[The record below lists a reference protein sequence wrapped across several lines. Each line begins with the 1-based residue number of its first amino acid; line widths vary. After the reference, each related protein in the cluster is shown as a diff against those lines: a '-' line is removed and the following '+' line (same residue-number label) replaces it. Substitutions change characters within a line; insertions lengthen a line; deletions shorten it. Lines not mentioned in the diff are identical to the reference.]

1 MSDKD
6 NATVLGRIALPAGFG
21 AAALG
26 VLAFSF
32 TIPATSFALRGFGPY
47 TIGVGRAAI
56 AALLAVA
63 ALRLGPVSASRGP
76 AARTGT
82 SRPARTHAARPRGR
96 QWVSLGVVAGG
107 IVFGFP
113 VLSTL
118 ALDHGSSASH
128 AAVVIGLLPV
138 ATAVFAVVRAGER
151 PAWMFWAASVSGAAC
166 IVAFTLRN
174 GPGRFSAADV
184 FLFGALLTAALGYA
198 EGGRLAREMPGG
210 AVVSWALVLAAP
222 ITLPMTAALLVAE
235 PPRLSG
241 AALAGLAYLAVVSM
255 FLGFFAWYAGMARAG
270 VARASQVQLAQPL
283 LTLLWSWLL
292 LGERAAM
299 STVVAAA
306 GVLVCVLLAQRAR
319 VSRDMT
325 ASSAIRRTVSQ
336 EGVSQSPVSRRGA
349 VDG

>member
-1 MSDKD
+1 MRDQD
-6 NATVLGRIALPAGFG
+6 NATATPRIALPAGFG

-56 AALLAVA
+56 AALLALVM
-63 ALRLGPVSASRGP
+63 LRLTR
-76 AARTGT
+76 AR
-82 SRPARTHAARPRGR
+82 RPSGR

-107 IVFGFP
+107 VVFGFP

-118 ALDHGSSASH
+118 ALGHGSSASH
-128 AAVVIGLLPV
+128 AAVVVGLLPV
-138 ATAVFAVVRAGER
+138 ATAVFAVMRAGER
-151 PAWMFWAASVSGAAC
+151 PSWVFWVASVAGSAC
-166 IVAFTLRN
+166 IVAFTLRD
-174 GPGRFSAADV
+174 GLGGFSAADA
-184 FLFGALLTAALGYA
+184 FLFGALVTAGLGYA

-210 AVVSWALVLAAP
+210 AVVSWALILAAP
-222 ITLPMTAALLVAE
+222 VTLPGTAVLLIAE
-235 PPRLSG
+235 PPHLTG

-255 FLGFFAWYAGMARAG
+255 FLGFFAWYSGLARAG
-270 VARASQVQLAQPL
+270 VARAGQVQLAQPL

-292 LGERAAM
+292 LGEHAGT

-306 GVLVCVLLAQRAR
+306 GVLVCVLAAQRAR
-319 VSRDMT
+319 VLRDIT
-325 ASSAIRRTVSQ
+325 PSSTIRRTVSQ
-336 EGVSQSPVSRRGA
+336 EGVSQRPVSRRGA

>member
-1 MSDKD
+1 MRDQD
-6 NATVLGRIALPAGFG
+6 NATPIGRIALPPGLG

-32 TIPATSFALRGFGPY
+32 TVPSTSFALRAFGPY

-63 ALRLGPVSASRGP
+63 ALRLTR
-76 AARTGT
+76 
-82 SRPARTHAARPRGR
+82 AARPRGT
-96 QWVSLGVVAGG
+96 QWISLAVVAGG

-118 ALDHGSSASH
+118 ALSHGSSASH
-128 AAVVIGLLPV
+128 AAVVTGLLPITTAAFGTLRAWGRWGV
-138 ATAVFAVVRAGER
+138 ATGVERER
-151 PAWMFWAASVSGAAC
+151 PSWAFWVASVAGAAC

-174 GPGRFSAADV
+174 GPGRFSVADV
-184 FLFGALLTAALGYA
+184 FLFGALVTAGLGYA
-198 EGGRLAREMPGG
+198 EGGRLARDMPGR

-222 ITLPMTAALLVAE
+222 ITLPVTAVLLVAE
-235 PPRLSG
+235 PPRWNG
-241 AALAGLAYLAVVSM
+241 PAVAGLAYLAVVSM

-292 LGERAAM
+292 LGEHAGP

-306 GVLVCVLLAQRAR
+306 GVLVCVLFAQRAR
-319 VSRDMT
+319 VLRDMT
-325 ASSAIRRTVSQ
+325 PSSTIRRTVSQ